1 MSIRKVKQ
9 EDYEELMALY
19 NGFVGEDRYS
29 KHDNDSFEKVLGS
42 PNNHIFV
49 AEEDEKIIGFV
60 TFSIRDVVRYPKPIA
75 ELDEL
80 FVGIP
85 YQKKGVGHKLMKQ
98 VEKAAKKRNCY
109 RMFIESAY
117 RHESAH
123 KFYEKL
129 GYKNYGSHFIKNL

>member
-1 MSIRKVKQ
+1 M
-9 EDYEELMALY
+9 E
-19 NGFVGEDRYS
+19 
-29 KHDNDSFEKVLGS
+29 
-42 PNNHIFV
+42 
-49 AEEDEKIIGFV
+49 
-60 TFSIRDVVRYPKPIA
+60 
-75 ELDEL
+75 
-80 FVGIP
+80 
-85 YQKKGVGHKLMKQ
+85 Q